1 MRRHL
6 LQRNIA
12 LTLNILA
19 YGVLGWALVLLFSV
33 QFILGTAGAPS
44 SCILFDKST
53 RTITIT
59 CSSANLTDVHDHLN
73 DNTILSKVQ
82 SSSKGDVWLLNA
94 NLTIAKGATFYIN
107 QTDTSWLKIGSDGN
121 NAYGIQVYGNLKIN
135 STKITSWDLK
145 KNGYVTTITSEAET
159 VPRPFIIVNEK
170 ATNNATADIANSEI
184 AYLKHLSY
192 YGGYGSVL
200 RNNNIHDNWFGF
212 YSKGIGGLVVENNRV
227 HDNGRYGI
235 DPHSGT
241 HNMIIRNNVVHD
253 NGEQG
258 IICSSNCYNI
268 TIENN
273 EVYHNAKAGI
283 MLDGNMSNSVTRNN
297 IVYNEIQGIFISN
310 SHNNALYENRILNS
324 QSGFYLQN
332 NSSKNIIHD
341 NQVIRP
347 LFAGIIIDTN
357 SSNNMFYSNKV
368 ENSRQF
374 GIIEN
379 SNATNNIFRN
389 NQIANSNK

>member
-1 MRRHL
+1 L

-12 LTLNILA
+12 LNLDILA
-19 YGVLGWALVLLFSV
+19 FGIPSGVLVLLFSV
-33 QFILGTAGAPS
+33 QFILATSGVS
-44 SCILFDKST
+44 SPCIMFDKST

-59 CSSANLTDVHDHLN
+59 CPSAKLTDVQDYLN
-73 DNTILSKVQ
+73 DNNLLAKQQ

-107 QTDTSWLKIGSDGN
+107 PTDTSWLKIGSDGTK
-121 NAYGIQVYGNLKIN
+121 AYGIQVYGNLKIN
-135 STKITSWDLK
+135 STKITSWDVK
-145 KNGYVTTITSEAET
+145 KNGYVKSITNETET

-170 ATNNATADIANSEI
+170 AANNATADITNSEI

-200 RNNNIHDNWFGF
+200 RNNNIHHNWFGF

-273 EVYHNAKAGI
+273 EVYHNAKSGI
-283 MLDGNMSNSVTRNN
+283 MLDGNTSNSVTRNN
-297 IVYNEIQGIFISN
+297 TVYNEIQGIFISN
-310 SHNNALYENRILNS
+310 SHNNGIYGNRILNS
-324 QSGFYLQN
+324 QTGFYLQN

-341 NQVIRP
+341 NTVIKP
-347 LFAGIIIDTN
+347 LFAGIIIDTD
-357 SSNNMFYSNKV
+357 SSNNLFYSNKV

-389 NQIANSNK
+389 NQVVYSNK